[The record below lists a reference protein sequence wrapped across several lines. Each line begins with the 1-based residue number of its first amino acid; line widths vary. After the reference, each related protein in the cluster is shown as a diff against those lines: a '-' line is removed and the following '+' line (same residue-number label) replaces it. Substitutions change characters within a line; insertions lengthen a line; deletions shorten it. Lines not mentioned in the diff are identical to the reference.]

1 MELKATM
8 LVVSNWIISQ
18 KNQGE
23 NKKNVE
29 TTTYGSTHISL
40 FKSNGF
46 CRVTTILEN
55 PWHAHTVQTHVLSHR
70 TVRKYSSTYP
80 EILIIR
86 SSNITQGRPFWKLF
100 LKKNIQIGL
109 RKFSKG
115 HYIPKKK
122 KNRTETHAV
131 HVTSLRFASLCLFA
145 KFLSTRN
152 FPRWCMDGISPIATS
167 FPRMSTRVDQL
178 INQQFLIWRIRPKNW
193 PKKNMKMPTG
203 SNGHPFSRVFRGGG
217 TLICTAA
224 IWTQQ
229 SPPLLWHK
237 FLRSKNLKR
246 NPERST
252 K

>member
-55 PWHAHTVQTHVLSHR
+55 PWHAHIVQTHVLSHR

-100 LKKNIQIGL
+100 LKKTYKSDWENFPKDITSQ
-109 RKFSKG
+109 
-115 HYIPKKK
+115 KKK
-122 KNRTETHAV
+122 KQNRNPCCACNIITFCIVVPLRQVFV
-131 HVTSLRFASLCLFA
+131 HQ
-145 KFLSTRN
+145 KFSPLMYGWN
-152 FPRWCMDGISPIATS
+152 FPNR
-167 FPRMSTRVDQL
+167 
-178 INQQFLIWRIRPKNW
+178 
-193 PKKNMKMPTG
+193 
-203 SNGHPFSRVFRGGG
+203 H
-217 TLICTAA
+217 
-224 IWTQQ
+224 
-229 SPPLLWHK
+229 LL
-237 FLRSKNLKR
+237 S
-246 NPERST
+246 
-252 K
+252 